1 MTTLYGQLQGPFKD
15 FFIQKRLQKRYI
27 FRGPSPCPVVM
38 FACLIYLLC
47 NKQGGPFLGGTASL
61 EEGGT
66 DLELAGEDYTALIL
80 VEANLEVPPTFQLR
94 RTHPERRVAEFF
106 NTLVNEDGE
115 RVQQHWRISV
125 PEPYELPGPFD
136 QDVWVAVQTLVGM
149 RGGMPPDGRLYF
161 SLYELLGVM
170 RKVRKGDNYKDLRAS
185 LLRLS
190 ATHFQADNAFYLKDK
205 NKLATRT
212 FTLWDVSLDT
222 ELDNETGDAIERHFL
237 EFHNVVR
244 QSFQAEY
251 LKTLDSDF
259 YFSLRSPL
267 AKRLYRL
274 IDRKRQGKPRW
285 GTSLDKLKAMAP
297 LAPSYRTPSKIRD
310 VLETA
315 HSELQRR
322 GFLAGVS
329 YEKRNGTPW
338 VRWRVEPEFDRR
350 RSLTSQGRT
359 LGLDAEPSKEEHQA
373 IALLVDKGVW
383 ANVARDLVQRHGPE
397 TCRLQAESLS
407 FQKGVTDPPAWLR
420 WAIETG
426 YPLPNR
432 LRPQPSLMNEGEPV
446 HAVHNFSPS
455 PRAEDTEGVSWRK
468 DSEAEPMD
476 AVREFAED
484 VPYRHEAGEFDA
496 AIEAFETAPFEQ
508 YKKHVGTSRPVQAD
522 ESENRYY
529 VSINGDLYL
538 CCGRSTDEEY
548 LTYICTLNRSD

>member
-1 MTTLYGQLQGPFKD
+1 MD
-15 FFIQKRLQKRYI
+15 
-27 FRGPSPCPVVM
+27 
-38 FACLIYLLC
+38 
-47 NKQGGPFLGGTASL
+47 
-61 EEGGT
+61 EGGT
-66 DLELAGEDYTALIL
+66 DLELSGADYSALIL

-94 RTHPERRVAEFF
+94 RTDPNRRVAEFS
-106 NTLVNEDGE
+106 NTLVNEEGE
-115 RVQQHWRISV
+115 RVQQNWRISV
-125 PEPYELPGPFD
+125 PEPYKLPGPFD

-170 RKVRKGDNYKDLRAS
+170 RKTRKGENYKELRAA

-222 ELDNETGDAIERHFL
+222 EVDHRTGEATERHFL

-251 LKTLDSDF
+251 LKILDSDF

-285 GTSLDKLKAMAP
+285 GISLDKLKDMAP
-297 LAPSYRTPSKIRD
+297 LAPSYKTPSKIRD

-315 HSELQRR
+315 HGELQRR

-329 YEKRNGTPW
+329 YEKRNGSHW
-338 VRWRVEPEFDRR
+338 VRWRVDPDFDRL
-350 RSLTSQGRT
+350 RSSKFPGRA
-359 LGLDAEPSKEEHQA
+359 LDAEPSEEERHTVN
-373 IALLVDKGVW
+373 LLLDKGVW
-383 ANVARDLVQRHGPE
+383 TNVARDLVRRHGPE
-397 TCRLQAESLS
+397 PCRLQVRSLR

-426 YPLPNR
+426 HPLPNH
-432 LRPQPSLMNEGEPV
+432 LRPQPSLMDEGETG
-446 HAVHNFSPS
+446 SP
-455 PRAEDTEGVSWRK
+455 EGAAQNSYDGPGDPPPTSSRSQTTASRSSA
-468 DSEAEPMD
+468 DRR
-476 AVREFAED
+476 REGYEWL
-484 VPYRHEAGEFDA
+484 FD
-496 AIEAFETAPFEQ
+496 E
-508 YKKHVGTSRPVQAD
+508 
-522 ESENRYY
+522 
-529 VSINGDLYL
+529 
-538 CCGRSTDEEY
+538 
-548 LTYICTLNRSD
+548 

>member
-1 MTTLYGQLQGPFKD
+1 MSEG
-15 FFIQKRLQKRYI
+15 
-27 FRGPSPCPVVM
+27 SP
-38 FACLIYLLC
+38 LD
-47 NKQGGPFLGGTASL
+47 
-61 EEGGT
+61 EGGT
-66 DLELAGEDYTALIL
+66 DLELLGEDYSALIL

-94 RTHPERRVAEFF
+94 RTDPNRRVAEFF
-106 NTLVNEDGE
+106 NTLVNDEGE
-115 RVQQHWRISV
+115 RVQQRWCISV

-170 RKVRKGDNYKDLRAS
+170 RKARKGDNYKDLRAA

-205 NKLATRT
+205 NRLATRT

-222 ELDNETGDAIERHFL
+222 EVDNDTGEATERHFL

-285 GTSLDKLKAMAP
+285 GTSLNKLKDMAP
-297 LAPSYRTPSKIRD
+297 LAPSYKTPSKIRD
-310 VLETA
+310 VLEKA
-315 HSELQRR
+315 HGELQRR

-329 YEKRNGTPW
+329 YEKRNGSHW

-350 RSLTSQGRT
+350 RSLKSRDGG
-359 LGLDAEPSKEEHQA
+359 LALDAEPSEEERQA
-373 IALLVDKGVW
+373 AASLVDKGVW
-383 ANVARDLVQRHGPE
+383 ANVASDLVRRHGPE
-397 TCRLQAESLS
+397 ACRLQVESLR

-426 YPLPNR
+426 HPLPNH
-432 LRPQPSLMNEGEPV
+432 LRPQPSLMDEGEPDYG
-446 HAVHNFSPS
+446 HSSPPKTDNS
-455 PRAEDTEGVSWRK
+455 HEPSWRE
-468 DSEAEPMD
+468 DHHPEPNNK
-476 AVREFAED
+476 ARELEED
-484 VPYRHEAGEFDA
+484 VRRRRQAGEFDA
-496 AIEAFETAPFEQ
+496 AIEAFETSAFEQ
-508 YKKHVGTSRPVQAD
+508 YTRHVATSVPVQAD
-522 ESENRYY
+522 DTKNRYY
-529 VSINGDLYL
+529 VSLDGDLYL
-538 CCGRSTDEEY
+538 CLGPSTDEAH
-548 LTYICTLNRSD
+548 LVRICTLNRDAIKNV

>member
-1 MTTLYGQLQGPFKD
+1 MSE
-15 FFIQKRLQKRYI
+15 R
-27 FRGPSPCPVVM
+27 
-38 FACLIYLLC
+38 
-47 NKQGGPFLGGTASL
+47 ASL
-61 EEGGT
+61 DEGGM
-66 DLELAGEDYTALIL
+66 DLELVREDYTALIL

-94 RTHPERRVAEFF
+94 RTDPNRRVAEFS
-106 NTLVNEDGE
+106 NTLVNEEGE
-115 RVQQHWRISV
+115 RVQQHWRISI

-170 RKVRKGDNYKDLRAS
+170 RKARKGGNYKDLRAS

-190 ATHFQADNAFYLKDK
+190 ATHFQAENAFYLKDK

-222 ELDNETGDAIERHFL
+222 EIANETGEVTERHFL

-285 GTSLDKLKAMAP
+285 GTSLDKLKDMVP
-297 LAPSYRTPSKIRD
+297 LAPSYKTPSKVRD

-315 HSELQRR
+315 HAELQRR

-329 YEKRNGTPW
+329 YEKRNGGHW
-338 VRWRVEPEFDRR
+338 VRWRVESEFDRQ
-350 RSLTSQGRT
+350 RSLKPTGGG
-359 LGLDAEPSKEEHQA
+359 LALDAELTEDECQA
-373 IALLVDKGVW
+373 VDLLISKGVW
-383 ANVARDLVQRHGPE
+383 ANVAQYLVRCHGPE
-397 TCRLQAESLS
+397 ICRLQVESLR
-407 FQKGVTDPPAWLR
+407 FQKGVEDPPAWLR

-426 YPLPNR
+426 HPLPNQ
-432 LRPQPSLMNEGEPV
+432 LRPRPSLIDEDESASRPFPLLSINGSGGASRRREDSDPG
-446 HAVHNFSPS
+446 PS
-455 PRAEDTEGVSWRK
+455 PAARQLEDN
-468 DSEAEPMD
+468 
-476 AVREFAED
+476 VR
-484 VPYRHEAGEFDA
+484 RRREAGEFEG
-496 AIEAFETAPFEQ
+496 AIRAFETASLEQ
-508 YKKHVGTSRPVQAD
+508 YTKHVATSIPVQAD
-522 ESENRYY
+522 DTENRYY
-529 VSINGDLYL
+529 VSLDGDLYL
-538 CCGRSTDEEY
+538 CLDRSTDEEH
-548 LTYICTLNRSD
+548 LVRICTLDRAHS

>member
-1 MTTLYGQLQGPFKD
+1 
-15 FFIQKRLQKRYI
+15 
-27 FRGPSPCPVVM
+27 
-38 FACLIYLLC
+38 
-47 NKQGGPFLGGTASL
+47 LGGGSSRD
-61 EEGGT
+61 EGGT
-66 DLELAGEDYTALIL
+66 DLNDLKLLGEDYSALIL

-94 RTHPERRVAEFF
+94 RTDPNRRVAEFF
-106 NTLVNEDGE
+106 NTLVNDEGE

-170 RKVRKGDNYKDLRAS
+170 RKARKGDNYKELRAA

-190 ATHFQADNAFYLKDK
+190 ATHFQAHNAFYLKDK

-222 ELDNETGDAIERHFL
+222 EVDNETGEVAERHFL

-285 GTSLDKLKAMAP
+285 GTSLDKLKDMAP
-297 LAPSYRTPSKIRD
+297 LAPSYKTPSKIRD

-329 YEKRNGTPW
+329 YEKRNGSHW

-350 RSLTSQGRT
+350 RSLKARGG
-359 LGLDAEPSKEEHQA
+359 GLALDTNPSEEQRA
-373 IALLVDKGVW
+373 VALLVGKGVW
-383 ANVARDLVQRHGPE
+383 ANVARDLVRRHGPE
-397 TCRLQAESLS
+397 ICRLQVESLR

-420 WAIETG
+420 WAIETDH
-426 YPLPNR
+426 PLPNH
-432 LRPQPSLMNEGEPV
+432 LQPQPSLMDEGEPDY
-446 HAVHNFSPS
+446 SPS
-455 PRAEDTEGVSWRK
+455 APPNTNTEDP
-468 DSEAEPMD
+468 DPHPNA
-476 AVREFAED
+476 AAREELEED
-484 VPYRHEAGEFDA
+484 VRRRHEAGEFDA
-496 AIEAFETAPFEQ
+496 AIEAFETASFEQ
-508 YKKHVGTSRPVQAD
+508 YTKHVATAVPVQAD
-522 ESENRYY
+522 DTGNRYY
-529 VSINGDLYL
+529 VSLDGDLYL
-538 CCGRSTDEEY
+538 CLGPSTDEEC
-548 LTYICTLNRSD
+548 LLRICTLERKLAG

>member
-1 MTTLYGQLQGPFKD
+1 M
-15 FFIQKRLQKRYI
+15 
-27 FRGPSPCPVVM
+27 
-38 FACLIYLLC
+38 
-47 NKQGGPFLGGTASL
+47 GGTNAL
-61 EEGGT
+61 HDGGT
-66 DLELAGEDYTALIL
+66 DVELLGEDYSALIL

-94 RTHPERRVAEFF
+94 RTDPNRRIAEFS
-106 NTLVNEDGE
+106 NTLVNEEGE

-170 RKVRKGDNYKDLRAS
+170 RKVRKGDNYKELRAS

-222 ELDNETGDAIERHFL
+222 EVDNETGEATERHFL
-237 EFHNVVR
+237 EFNNVVR

-274 IDRKRQGKPRW
+274 IDRKRQGRPRW
-285 GTSLDKLKAMAP
+285 GTSLDRLKDMAP
-297 LAPSYRTPSKIRD
+297 LAPSYKTPSKIRD

-315 HSELQRR
+315 HGELQRR

-329 YEKRNGTPW
+329 YEKRNGTHW
-338 VRWRVEPEFDRR
+338 VRWRVEPEFDRQ
-350 RSLTSQGRT
+350 RSLKSRDGALALEGEPAEDERQAA
-359 LGLDAEPSKEEHQA
+359 GLLINQ
-373 IALLVDKGVW
+373 GVW
-383 ANVARDLVQRHGPE
+383 PNVARDLVRRHGPE
-397 TCRLQAESLS
+397 ACCLQVESLRL
-407 FQKGVTDPPAWLR
+407 QKGVADAGAWLR
-420 WAIETG
+420 WAIETDH
-426 YPLPNR
+426 PLPNH
-432 LRPQPSLMNEGEPV
+432 LRSQPSLMDEGDAED
-446 HAVHNFSPS
+446 NSPPPPLPETENGS
-455 PRAEDTEGVSWRK
+455 FRAED
-468 DSEAEPMD
+468 DSSDSTNGGDEFENQ
-476 AVREFAED
+476 VRIR
-484 VPYRHEAGEFDA
+484 YQAGEFDS

-508 YKKHVGTSRPVQAD
+508 YTKHVATRQTVRAD
-522 ESENRYY
+522 DTGNRYY
-529 VSINGDLYL
+529 VSLDGDLYL
-538 CCGRSTDEEY
+538 CRDRSTAEKN
-548 LTYICTLNRSD
+548 LFYICPLNRESR

>member
-1 MTTLYGQLQGPFKD
+1 MGEEPLV
-15 FFIQKRLQKRYI
+15 
-27 FRGPSPCPVVM
+27 S
-38 FACLIYLLC
+38 
-47 NKQGGPFLGGTASL
+47 
-61 EEGGT
+61 EGGT
-66 DLELAGEDYTALIL
+66 DLELLGADCSALIL

-94 RTHPERRVAEFF
+94 RTDPNRRVAEFS
-106 NTLVNEDGE
+106 NTLVNDEGE

-170 RKVRKGDNYKDLRAS
+170 RKARKGDNYKELRAS

-222 ELDNETGDAIERHFL
+222 EVDHQTGEVTERHFL

-244 QSFQAEY
+244 QSFEAEY

-297 LAPSYRTPSKIRD
+297 LAPSYKTPSKIRD

-315 HSELQRR
+315 HGELQRR
-322 GFLAGVS
+322 GFLASVS
-329 YEKRNGTPW
+329 YEKRNGSYW

-350 RSLTSQGRT
+350 RSWESRDEGPT
-359 LGLDAEPSKEEHQA
+359 LDAEPSEDERKA
-373 IALLVDKGVW
+373 VALLVGKGVW
-383 ANVARDLVQRHGPE
+383 TNVARDLVRRHGPE
-397 TCRLQAESLS
+397 TCHLQIESLR
-407 FQKGVTDPPAWLR
+407 FQKGITDPPAWLR

-426 YPLPNR
+426 HSLPNH
-432 LRPQPSLMNEGEPV
+432 LRPQPSLMDEGEPV
-446 HAVHNFSPS
+446 HDPSSP
-455 PRAEDTEGVSWRK
+455 PKAENPGDTSWRE
-468 DSEAEPMD
+468 DHDLAEPNAEQND
-476 AVREFAED
+476 GARELQED
-484 VPYRHEAGEFDA
+484 IRRRQEAGEFDA
-496 AIEAFETAPFEQ
+496 AIEAFETAAVEE
-508 YKKHVGTSRPVQAD
+508 YARYVGAAVPVRAD
-522 ESENRYY
+522 RTDNRYY
-529 VSINGDLYL
+529 VSPNGVLHL
-538 CCGRSTDEEY
+538 CLDRSMNEQHRVR
-548 LTYICTLNRSD
+548 ICTLNRS

>member
-1 MTTLYGQLQGPFKD
+1 MD
-15 FFIQKRLQKRYI
+15 
-27 FRGPSPCPVVM
+27 
-38 FACLIYLLC
+38 
-47 NKQGGPFLGGTASL
+47 
-61 EEGGT
+61 EGGT
-66 DLELAGEDYTALIL
+66 DLELLGADYSALIL

-94 RTHPERRVAEFF
+94 RTDPNRRVAEFS
-106 NTLVNEDGE
+106 NTLVNEEGE
-115 RVQQHWRISV
+115 RVQQNWRISV

-170 RKVRKGDNYKDLRAS
+170 RKARKGENYKELRAA

-212 FTLWDVSLDT
+212 FTLWDLSLDT
-222 ELDNETGDAIERHFL
+222 EVDHQTGEATERHFL

-285 GTSLDKLKAMAP
+285 GTSLDKLKDMAP
-297 LAPSYRTPSKIRD
+297 LAPSYKTPSKIRD

-315 HSELQRR
+315 HGELQRR

-329 YEKRNGTPW
+329 YEKRNGSHW
-338 VRWRVEPEFDRR
+338 VRWRVDPDFDRL
-350 RSLTSQGRT
+350 RSSKSPG
-359 LGLDAEPSKEEHQA
+359 GALDAEPSEEERHA
-373 IALLVDKGVW
+373 VSLLLDNGVW
-383 ANVARDLVQRHGPE
+383 NNVARDLVRRHGPE
-397 TCRLQAESLS
+397 ACVLQVDSLRY
-407 FQKGVTDPPAWLR
+407 QRGVTDPPAWLR

-426 YPLPNR
+426 HPLPNR
-432 LRPQPSLMNEGEPV
+432 LRPQPSLMDEGEAKPPKGTTQ
-446 HAVHNFSPS
+446 NSQESKDLPPTS
-455 PRAEDTEGVSWRK
+455 PRPQTTASRSSADRRKEGYEWL
-468 DSEAEPMD
+468 
-476 AVREFAED
+476 F
-484 VPYRHEAGEFDA
+484 GE
-496 AIEAFETAPFEQ
+496 
-508 YKKHVGTSRPVQAD
+508 
-522 ESENRYY
+522 
-529 VSINGDLYL
+529 
-538 CCGRSTDEEY
+538 
-548 LTYICTLNRSD
+548 

>member
-1 MTTLYGQLQGPFKD
+1 MGEG
-15 FFIQKRLQKRYI
+15 
-27 FRGPSPCPVVM
+27 SPVD
-38 FACLIYLLC
+38 
-47 NKQGGPFLGGTASL
+47 
-61 EEGGT
+61 EGGT
-66 DLELAGEDYTALIL
+66 DLELLGADYSALIL

-94 RTHPERRVAEFF
+94 RTDPNRRVAEFS
-106 NTLVNEDGE
+106 NTLVNDEGE

-170 RKVRKGDNYKDLRAS
+170 RKARKGENYKELRTA

-222 ELDNETGDAIERHFL
+222 EVDHQTGEATERHFL
-237 EFHNVVR
+237 EFHSVVR

-285 GTSLDKLKAMAP
+285 GTSLDKLKDMAP
-297 LAPSYRTPSKIRD
+297 LAPSYKTPSKIRD

-315 HSELQRR
+315 HGELQRR

-329 YEKRNGTPW
+329 YEKRNGAHW
-338 VRWRVEPEFDRR
+338 VRWRVDPEFDRR
-350 RSLTSQGRT
+350 RSLSSRGGGLT
-359 LGLDAEPSKEEHQA
+359 LDAEPSEDERQA
-373 IALLVDKGVW
+373 VVLLVEKGVW
-383 ANVARDLVQRHGPE
+383 TNVAWDLVRRHGPDG
-397 TCRLQAESLS
+397 CRLQVDSLRY
-407 FQKGVTDPPAWLR
+407 QKGVTDPPAWLR

-426 YPLPNR
+426 HPLPNH
-432 LRPQPSLMNEGEPV
+432 LRPQPSLMNESEPQFLGE
-446 HAVHNFSPS
+446 AAQNGDES
-455 PRAEDTEGVSWRK
+455 
-468 DSEAEPMD
+468 
-476 AVREFAED
+476 D
-484 VPYRHEAGEFDA
+484 VP
-496 AIEAFETAPFEQ
+496 TNP
-508 YKKHVGTSRPVQAD
+508 SRPAPPPHHSPTAQRRREGYEWLFD
-522 ESENRYY
+522 
-529 VSINGDLYL
+529 D
-538 CCGRSTDEEY
+538 
-548 LTYICTLNRSD
+548 

>member
-1 MTTLYGQLQGPFKD
+1 MDGE
-15 FFIQKRLQKRYI
+15 
-27 FRGPSPCPVVM
+27 SP
-38 FACLIYLLC
+38 LD
-47 NKQGGPFLGGTASL
+47 
-61 EEGGT
+61 EGGI
-66 DLELAGEDYTALIL
+66 DLELLGEDYSSLIL

-94 RTHPERRVAEFF
+94 RTDPNRRVAEFF
-106 NTLVNEDGE
+106 NTLVNDEGE
-115 RVQQHWRISV
+115 RVQQQWRISV

-161 SLYELLGVM
+161 SLYQLLGVM
-170 RKVRKGDNYKDLRAS
+170 RKARKGDNYKELRAA

-222 ELDNETGDAIERHFL
+222 EVDNESGQATEHHFL

-285 GTSLDKLKAMAP
+285 GTSLDKLKDMAP

-315 HSELQRR
+315 HSELLLR

-329 YEKRNGTPW
+329 YEKRNGSHW

-350 RSLTSQGRT
+350 RSLKSRGRALT
-359 LGLDAEPSKEEHQA
+359 LDSEPSEEERQTVTS
-373 IALLVDKGVW
+373 LVSKGVW
-383 ANVARDLVQRHGPE
+383 TNVARDLVRRHGTE
-397 TCRLQAESLS
+397 NCRLQVESLR

-420 WAIETG
+420 WAIETDH
-426 YPLPNR
+426 PLPNH
-432 LRPQPSLMNEGEPV
+432 LRPQPSLMDEDEPNHNSPHAPKIGGSQDFSRRENPDLESNEWVRDLE
-446 HAVHNFSPS
+446 
-455 PRAEDTEGVSWRK
+455 EGVRRRR
-468 DSEAEPMD
+468 DN
-476 AVREFAED
+476 
-484 VPYRHEAGEFDA
+484 GEFDS
-496 AIEAFETAPFEQ
+496 AIEAFEAATFEQ
-508 YKKHVGTSRPVQAD
+508 YTRHVATSVPVQAD
-522 ESENRYY
+522 DTENRYY
-529 VSINGDLYL
+529 VSLDGDLYL
-538 CCGRSTDEEY
+538 CLGRSTDEQH
-548 LTYICTLNRSD
+548 LVRICTLKPHRTKTV